1 MSYSETVN
9 YLYNLQKYGI
19 KFGLDNI
26 SRLMS
31 AFDNP
36 HTSFLSVHV
45 AGTNGKGSTSAII
58 ASILKTAGFK
68 VGLFTSPHIISFT
81 ERIRV
86 NGEEISEDEV
96 IDLTDEIR
104 EKIAA
109 FGKIRMHSEPV
120 ELSPTFFEVVTAMA
134 LLYFKRKKVDIAV
147 IEVGMGGR
155 LDATNIITPEISVI
169 TNISYDHKEFLGDT
183 LKEIAHEKAGIIKKG
198 VPVVVSYQESEAMK
212 VIEQKAIEK
221 NSELYIYGRDFSS
234 VLKRNNSSG
243 ICFDYSSGDS
253 FTINDLVLP
262 LAGEHQIQNAS
273 VAIKAV
279 ELLSKKL
286 TSDFSIPTSIKNL
299 HLYSSPSPTPSVLL
313 IDGPPIKG
321 GEEVVMPPVEGEGR
335 VSTSRVEVGA
345 IYKPSPLVGEGEG
358 EGDHRFLNTT
368 PHHFV
373 RKGLENVRWPG
384 RLEIIKEDPPILID
398 GAHNPAAAIAL
409 SKALKKFSH
418 GKDKRIILVLGIM
431 GDKDARGIMEPLLP
445 LASEIIL
452 TAPAYSRS
460 ASPEKL
466 AGIAASLGFFDV
478 RIAPTMKDAVEL
490 ATEDSYKLQVTSCE
504 LKDNKNSIFETHNSK
519 LNSPV
524 IVITGSFYTI
534 GEAEE
539 VLGQRGILARLRE

>member
-31 AFDNP
+31 ALDNP
-36 HTSFLSVHV
+36 HRSFLSVHV

-86 NGEEISEDEV
+86 NGEEITENEV
-96 IDLTDEIR
+96 IELAEEI
-104 EKIAA
+104 KDIVVHLGD
-109 FGKIRMHSEPV
+109 F
-120 ELSPTFFEVVTAMA
+120 LPTFFEVVTTMA

-155 LDATNIITPEISVI
+155 LDATNIITPEISII

-198 VPVVVSYQESEAMK
+198 VPVAASYQESEAMK

-234 VLKRNNSSG
+234 ILKREDISG

-253 FTINDLVLP
+253 FTINNLVLP
-262 LAGEHQIQNAS
+262 LAGEHQMQNAS

-286 TSDFSIPTSIKNL
+286 TSDFSFPASNKNL
-299 HLYSSPSPTPSVLL
+299 HLYSSLSPTP
-313 IDGPPIKG
+313 PIN
-321 GEEVVMPPVEGEGR
+321 PEGFR
-335 VSTSRVEVGA
+335 D
-345 IYKPSPLVGEGEG
+345 SPLVG

-368 PHHFV
+368 PHHFI
-373 RKGLENVRWPG
+373 RKGFEDVRWPG
-384 RLEIIKEDPPILID
+384 RLEIIKEDPPMLID
-398 GAHNPAAAIAL
+398 GAHNPAAAMAL
-409 SKALKKFSH
+409 SKALKKNFPE
-418 GKDKRIILVLGIM
+418 KNKRIILVLGIM

-478 RIAPTMKDAVEL
+478 RIAPTMKDAVEM
-490 ATEDSYKLQVTSCE
+490 ATEIGLSDKRQGLGN
-504 LKDNKNSIFETHNSK
+504 LPHNP
-519 LNSPV
+519 SPAPL
-524 IVITGSFYTI
+524 ILITGSFYTI
-534 GEAEE
+534 GEAKE
-539 VLGQRGILARLRE
+539 VLGQKGVLARLREWVKQ

>member
-31 AFDNP
+31 ALDNP

-86 NGEEISEDEV
+86 NGEEITENEV
-96 IDLTDEIR
+96 IELAEEI
-104 EKIAA
+104 KDIVVHLGD
-109 FGKIRMHSEPV
+109 F
-120 ELSPTFFEVVTAMA
+120 SPTFFEVVTAMA

-155 LDATNIITPEISVI
+155 LDATNIITPEISII
-169 TNISYDHKEFLGDT
+169 TNVSYDHNEFLGDT

-198 VPVVVSYQESEAMK
+198 VPVVASYQESEAMK

-221 NSELYIYGRDFSS
+221 NSELYLYGRDFSS
-234 VLKRNNSSG
+234 VLKRNDSSG

-253 FTINDLVLP
+253 FTINNLVLP
-262 LAGEHQIQNAS
+262 LAGEHQMQNAS
-273 VAIKAV
+273 VAVKAA
-279 ELLSKKL
+279 
-286 TSDFSIPTSIKNL
+286 TI
-299 HLYSSPSPTPSVLL
+299 VLNNNMVKGRNGETENGRDRTVNSL
-313 IDGPPIKG
+313 I
-321 GEEVVMPPVEGEGR
+321 
-335 VSTSRVEVGA
+335 
-345 IYKPSPLVGEGEG
+345 
-358 EGDHRFLNTT
+358 HRFTDLPIQEEHNIKLI
-368 PHHFV
+368 
-373 RKGLENVRWPG
+373 RNGLAATRWPG
-384 RLEIIKEDPPILID
+384 RLEIIKEDPPMLID

-478 RIAPTMKDAVEL
+478 RIAPTMKDAVEM
-490 ATEDSYKLQVTSCE
+490 ATEDSYKLQVTSYK

-534 GEAEE
+534 GEAKE
-539 VLGQRGILARLRE
+539 VLGQKGVLARLRE

>member
-31 AFDNP
+31 ALDNP

-86 NGEEISEDEV
+86 NGEEITESEV
-96 IDLTDEIR
+96 VSLTEEIR
-104 EKIAA
+104 TRIEDTPSLTLPPRGGGQGWGGEVK
-109 FGKIRMHSEPV
+109 
-120 ELSPTFFEVVTAMA
+120 LNPTFFEVVTAMA
-134 LLYFKRKKVDIAV
+134 LLYFKRKKADIAV

-183 LKEIAHEKAGIIKKG
+183 LKEIAYEKTGIIKKG
-198 VPVVVSYQESEAMK
+198 VPVVASYQESEAMK

-234 VLKRNNSSG
+234 VLKRNDSSG

-262 LAGEHQIQNAS
+262 LAGEHQMQNAS

-286 TSDFSIPTSIKNL
+286 TSDFSFPASNKNL
-299 HLYSSPSPTPSVLL
+299 HSYSSPSPT
-313 IDGPPIKG
+313 PPIKG
-321 GEEVVMPPVEGEGR
+321 GEEVVMPRVKGEGR
-335 VSTSRVEVGA
+335 VVMPLVEVGA

-358 EGDHRFLNTT
+358 DHRFSNIT
-368 PHHFV
+368 PHHFI
-373 RKGLENVRWPG
+373 RKGLEDVRWPG
-384 RLEIIKEDPPILID
+384 RLEIIKEDPPMLID
-398 GAHNPAAAIAL
+398 GAHNPAAAVAL
-409 SKALKKFSH
+409 SEALKKNFP
-418 GKDKRIILVLGIM
+418 GKNKRIILVLGIM
-431 GDKDARGIMEPLLP
+431 GDKDVRGIMEPLLP

-452 TAPAYSRS
+452 TAPAYNRS

-478 RIAPTMKDAVEL
+478 RIAPTMKDAVEM
-490 ATEDSYKLQVTSCE
+490 ATEIGLNDKRQGLGN
-504 LKDNKNSIFETHNSK
+504 LPHNP
-519 LNSPV
+519 SPAPL
-524 IVITGSFYTI
+524 ILITGSFYTI
-534 GEAEE
+534 GEAKE
-539 VLGQRGILARLRE
+539 VLGQKGVLARLRE